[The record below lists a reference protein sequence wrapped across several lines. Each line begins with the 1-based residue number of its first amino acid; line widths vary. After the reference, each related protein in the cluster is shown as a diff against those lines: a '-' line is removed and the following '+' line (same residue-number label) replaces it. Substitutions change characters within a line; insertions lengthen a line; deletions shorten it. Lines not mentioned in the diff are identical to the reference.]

1 MLFSGSKKPRQ
12 KFLMS
17 FFKWRLILLIKGQI
31 FRKFWFL
38 LEISSL
44 YCTSSL
50 LSADLMRWTDRRTN
64 RAVIHPVLSHS
75 ALWLVHFFHIPWV
88 LLPLPSSICV
98 RAASFPTG
106 NQYLSSYLLHFYVF
120 PTMDIVA
127 FQNFSKIR
135 MK

>member
-17 FFKWRLILLIKGQI
+17 FFKWRLILLIIGQI

-38 LEISSL
+38 LEIRSL

-50 LSADLMRWTDRRTN
+50 LGADLMGWTDRRTN

-88 LLPLPSSICV
+88 LLPFLSSIRV

-106 NQYLSSYLLHFYVF
+106 NQYLLSYLLHFYVF
-120 PTMDIVA
+120 PTMEHCGI
-127 FQNFSKIR
+127 SKFF
-135 MK
+135 